1 MKKLVLMVVAVLLL
15 TVALSGEVFADIH
28 YDESKGGYYSDS
40 EDDGTISINCDV
52 FSSDGSVC
60 GLKDGRKYFRN
71 VVAVPAEHLRESV
84 ELQALLAGGKEEALS
99 SIEALKI
106 MKHEGKQYFVIP
118 SKSELAASDIL
129 IDFVN
134 KATGETAARA
144 YNIEKDVLYI
154 ILTEAEVAPTDARL
168 AVNQMSVSGERS
180 PSFII
185 PHEHYYYTTDRPV
198 PINFNGYQNE
208 FMVQHFMKD
217 NAELNVRFL
226 RGHGGMNTVNMI
238 LYASDKF
245 THISYYMGNMRPGD
259 AVYTSTVKIGDS
271 IWVVMST
278 NSNIS
283 DLADLRVT
291 ESRVPRPNL
300 PWSLESEE

>member
-154 ILTEAEVAPTDARL
+154 ILTEAEVAPTDARF
-168 AVNQMSVSGERS
+168 AVNQMSVRYAMGR
-180 PSFII
+180 PDVL
-185 PHEHYYYTTDRPV
+185 PHHYTYVTGPV
-198 PINFNGYQNE
+198 PINVDGNQG
-208 FMVQHFMKD
+208 
-217 NAELNVRFL
+217 RFL
-226 RGHGGMNTVNMI
+226 VKHDMETNYDVTVKFLEGYGGMYTINMA
-238 LYASDKF
+238 LYKDRWDDEPV
-245 THISYYMGNMRPGD
+245 TQMLNMRKGD
-259 AVYTSTVKIGDS
+259 RLFFSTFMHNSVWIKL
-271 IWVVMST
+271 ST
-278 NSNIS
+278 NSGVS
-283 DLADLRVT
+283 DSAKLRVT
-291 ESRVPRPNL
+291 EWVGGPL
-300 PWSLESEE
+300 PWPLEDEE